1 MVSLDYQI
9 AKIRAARFLSMNDID
24 KWLSRFRVRSTA
36 MLIVSGVMLWRV
48 SEWGM
53 GFAASCLKT
62 GVEIAAIIAA
72 VQVPATFYAGWVFK
86 MYQDGKNK

>member
-1 MVSLDYQI
+1 
-9 AKIRAARFLSMNDID
+9 
-24 KWLSRFRVRSTA
+24 

-53 GFAASCLKT
+53 SFAASCLKT

-72 VQVPATFYAGWVFK
+72 VQVPATFYAGWAFK
-86 MYQDGKNK
+86 IYAENKLP

>member
-53 GFAASCLKT
+53 GFADSCLRT

-86 MYQDGKNK
+86 MYQYGKNK